1 MGPNETETANLKSYL
16 EVADD
21 WEKKM
26 KKATQRRGGKN
37 TARRKQVSRLFT
49 TVFTPVNK
57 VLFPGELYLIRER
70 FLCFHLDSPFFN

>member
-37 TARRKQVSRLFT
+37 TTHSKKKTGFKIIHS
-49 TVFTPVNK
+49 
-57 VLFPGELYLIRER
+57 
-70 FLCFHLDSPFFN
+70 CFHTCK